1 MADEP
6 KKEAAGAAAGK
17 LKKPLTCWELP
28 AGADPETG
36 ARVRREYQAGDAVPG
51 HLRQH
56 QLERLREQGV
66 I

>member
-6 KKEAAGAAAGK
+6 KKEAGGK

-28 AGADPETG
+28 AGADPKTG
-36 ARVRREYQAGDAVPG
+36 ARVCREYQAGDAVPG
-51 HLRQH
+51 HLRTDQIAS
-56 QLERLREQGV
+56 LREQGV